1 MVTKN
6 LKISLVGLGGCGKT
20 SLYSVA
26 FAEKSPQDTK
36 ALSPT
41 ILYETRR
48 HPFLGLQVGIF
59 DFGGQEQYRKEYM
72 EKPDIFKGTDIL
84 IPIVDLHDP
93 NNFDQAQEYFN
104 GLLDIYR
111 KNNEK
116 PKVFLFLHKYD
127 TEQYEKE
134 LLDTNVKKAK
144 EIFVDIFK
152 DYEFEYMLTS
162 IYDQDKLA
170 KTFRDILIASY
181 ADLKSHVEKAEEL
194 LEEIKAKIIISDISG
209 NVIVHNVQGVSSG
222 LTLRGDL
229 RDFIN
234 ACNTVRENI
243 FMNDSAAF
251 KGSSDDGK
259 EIELHIFKYILSV
272 LIMKSEELDM
282 ESQDK
287 LQTLLNDMKLFADL
301 VISAHVD

>member
-1 MVTKN
+1 M
-6 LKISLVGLGGCGKT
+6 KISLVGLGGCGKT

-26 FAEKSPQDTK
+26 FAEKSAEDTK
-36 ALSPT
+36 SLSPT

-72 EKPDIFKGTDIL
+72 DKPEIFRGTDIL
-84 IPIVDLHDP
+84 IPVVDLHDP
-93 NNFDQAQEYFN
+93 NNFEKAKEYFE

-116 PKVFLFLHKYD
+116 PKIFLFLHKYD
-127 TEQYEKE
+127 TEDYQKE

-144 EIFVDIFK
+144 EIFLNIFK
-152 DYEFEYMLTS
+152 DYDFDHMLTS
-162 IYDQDKLA
+162 IYQQDELA
-170 KTFRDILIASY
+170 KVFRDILISSY
-181 ADLKSHVEKAEEL
+181 LDLKTHVEKAEEK
-194 LEEIKAKIIISDISG
+194 LEEIKAKIIVADVSG

-234 ACNTVRENI
+234 SCNTVRENI
-243 FMNDSAAF
+243 FMSDSAMF
-251 KGSSDDGK
+251 NGRNEDGK
-259 EIELHIFKYILSV
+259 EIELHIFKYVISV
-272 LIMKSEELDM
+272 LVMKSRELDK
-282 ESQDK
+282 ESQK
-287 LQTLLNDMKLFADL
+287 TLNTLLSDMKLFADL
-301 VISAHVD
+301 IISAHSD

>member
-1 MVTKN
+1 M
-6 LKISLVGLGGCGKT
+6 KISLVGLSGCGKT

-26 FAEKSPQDTK
+26 FAEKTPEDTK
-36 ALSPT
+36 NLAPT

-59 DFGGQEQYRKEYM
+59 DFGGQEDYRREYM
-72 EKPDIFKGTDIL
+72 EKPDVFKGTDIL

-93 NNFDQAQEYFN
+93 NNFGQAKEYFE

-116 PKVFLFLHKYD
+116 PKIFLFLHKYD
-127 TEQYEKE
+127 TEDYQKE
-134 LLDTNVKKAK
+134 LLDTNVKNAK
-144 EIFVDIFK
+144 ELYLDMFK
-152 DYEFEYMLTS
+152 DYDFNYMLTS
-162 IYDQDKLA
+162 IYEHDKLA
-170 KTFRDILIASY
+170 KAFRDILIASY

-194 LEEIKAKIIISDISG
+194 LQDIKAKIIVSDISG

-222 LTLRGDL
+222 LTLRSDL

-234 ACNTVRENI
+234 ACNTIRENM
-243 FMNDSAAF
+243 FMNDSATF
-251 KGSSDDGK
+251 KGISEDGK
-259 EIELHIFKYILSV
+259 EIELFIIKYILSV
-272 LIMKSEELDM
+272 LVMKSGAIDM

-287 LQTLLNDMKLFADL
+287 ISILLNDMKLFADL
-301 VISAHVD
+301 VISAHSE

>member
-1 MVTKN
+1 M
-6 LKISLVGLGGCGKT
+6 KISLVGLGGCGKT

-93 NNFDQAQEYFN
+93 NNFDQAKEYFM

-127 TEQYEKE
+127 SEQYEKE

-152 DYEFEYMLTS
+152 DYDFEYMLTS

-170 KTFRDILIASY
+170 KAFRDILIASY
-181 ADLKSHVEKAEEL
+181 ADLKSHVEKAEER

-243 FMNDSAAF
+243 FMNDSASF
-251 KGSSDDGK
+251 KGASEDGK

-272 LIMKSEELDM
+272 LIMKSEELDKD
-282 ESQDK
+282 SQDK
-287 LQTLLNDMKLFADL
+287 LNTLLNDMKLFADL

>member
-1 MVTKN
+1 M
-6 LKISLVGLGGCGKT
+6 KISLVGLGGCGKT

-26 FAEKSPQDTK
+26 FAEKSPEDTK
-36 ALSPT
+36 RLSPT

-72 EKPDIFKGTDIL
+72 EKPDIFRGTDIL

-93 NNFDQAQEYFN
+93 DNFDQAKEYFN

-116 PKVFLFLHKYD
+116 PKIFLFLHKYD
-127 TEQYEKE
+127 TEAYQKE

-144 EIFVDIFK
+144 EMFIDIFK
-152 DYEFEYMLTS
+152 DYEFDSMLTS
-162 IYDQDKLA
+162 IYERDKLA
-170 KTFRDILIASY
+170 RVFRDILIASY
-181 ADLKSHVEKAEEL
+181 ADLKTHVEKAEER

-243 FMNDSAAF
+243 FMNDSAVF
-251 KGSSDDGK
+251 KGSSEDGK
-259 EIELHIFKYILSV
+259 QVELHIFKYILSV
-272 LIMKSEELDM
+272 LVMKTGEIDID
-282 ESQDK
+282 SQDK
-287 LQTLLNDMKLFADL
+287 LNTLLKDMKLFADL

>member
-1 MVTKN
+1 M
-6 LKISLVGLGGCGKT
+6 KISLVGLGGCGKT

-26 FAEKSPQDTK
+26 FAEKSPEDTK
-36 ALSPT
+36 RLSPT

-72 EKPDIFKGTDIL
+72 EKPDIFRGTDIL

-93 NNFDQAQEYFN
+93 DNFDQAKEYFN

-116 PKVFLFLHKYD
+116 PKIFLFLHKYD
-127 TEQYEKE
+127 TEAYQKE

-144 EIFVDIFK
+144 EMFIDIFK
-152 DYEFEYMLTS
+152 DYEFDSMLTS
-162 IYDQDKLA
+162 IYERDKLA
-170 KTFRDILIASY
+170 RVFRDILIASY
-181 ADLKSHVEKAEEL
+181 ADLKTHVEKAEER

-243 FMNDSAAF
+243 FMNDSAVF
-251 KGSSDDGK
+251 KGSSEDGK
-259 EIELHIFKYILSV
+259 QIELHIFKYILSV
-272 LIMKSEELDM
+272 LVMKTGEIDID
-282 ESQDK
+282 SQDK
-287 LQTLLNDMKLFADL
+287 LNTLLKDMKLFADL

>member
-1 MVTKN
+1 
-6 LKISLVGLGGCGKT
+6 LKISLVGLSGCGKT

-26 FAEKSPQDTK
+26 FAEKSAEETK
-36 ALSPT
+36 GLSPT

-72 EKPDIFKGTDIL
+72 EKPEIFRGTDIL

-93 NNFDQAQEYFN
+93 NSFDQAKEYFT
-104 GLLDIYR
+104 GLLEIYR

-116 PKVFLFLHKYD
+116 PAVFLFLHKYD
-127 TEQYEKE
+127 TEDYQKE

-144 EIFVDIFK
+144 EIFLDLFK
-152 DYEFEYMLTS
+152 DYDFEHKLTS
-162 IYDQDKLA
+162 IYLQDELA
-170 KTFRDILIASY
+170 KVFRDILISSY
-181 ADLKSHVEKAEEL
+181 ADLKSHVEKAETQL
-194 LEEIKAKIIISDISG
+194 DEIKAKVIIADISG

-234 ACNTVRENI
+234 ACNAVRENI
-243 FMNDSAAF
+243 FMSDSADF
-251 KGSSDDGK
+251 NGRNEDGK
-259 EIELHIFKYILSV
+259 EVELHIFKYIISV
-272 LIMKSEELDM
+272 LVMKSKELDKD
-282 ESQDK
+282 SQDK
-287 LQTLLNDMKLFADL
+287 LNILLNDMKLFADL
-301 VISAHVD
+301 IISAHSE